1 MKYSLIL
8 IASLILSG
16 FVFLPAEAQSTDSQ
30 ASQHI
35 AQDTQTPE
43 YEAIAQE
50 FINDLATADFG
61 AAIQTFDT
69 GGAENVTQSSLT
81 QTWQDIVAQSGP
93 LQQQVDTQLEPGEP
107 SNGPTL
113 VIITGEFEREC
124 RDLFVI
130 MEETGE
136 VIGLD
141 VANGEPLDTCQ
152 AN

>member
-16 FVFLPAEAQSTDSQ
+16 VVILPAEAQSADLQSP
-30 ASQHI
+30 HRI
-35 AQDTQTPE
+35 AQDTQAPE

-50 FINDLATADFG
+50 FINDLATADFD

-69 GGAENVTQSSLT
+69 SGAENVTQSSLT

-93 LQQQVDTQLEPGEP
+93 LQQQANIQLEPSEP
-107 SNGPTL
+107 SNEPTL

-130 MEETGE
+130 MDETGE